1 MRLNLLLLT
10 FAAMPLC
17 SMAQTGTANYN
28 VVVSNETTNRLEATH
43 IELYADYPLAIPYD
57 FDVPANGSTPTVT
70 IHRHMR
76 SGYNTF
82 YLPFF
87 VNRDEIP
94 STDGKTYIYTSQD
107 DGNVRFDRKDGIDA
121 NVPFLM
127 TNVTE
132 AEVLNFM
139 FAKGVVNTPTEDS
152 ESLFKGNYDGAIGA
166 EGKWGIGNDDKF
178 VRGGAS
184 ATIKSFAAFFTTSVG
199 DVSTSK
205 QIVLSDFEVDGINTI
220 DYSTIS
226 PFDNLQSGNNAVYDL
241 QGRKIANGNWSD
253 GKISKG
259 IYIINGKKILVK

>member
-57 FDVPANGSTPTVT
+57 FDVPANGNTPTVT

-152 ESLFKGNYDGAIGA
+152 ESLFQGNYDGTIGA
-166 EGKWGIGNDDKF
+166 EDKWGIGNDDKF

-184 ATIKSFAAFFTTSVG
+184 ATIKSFAAYLTVPTG
-199 DVSTSK
+199 GNNAK
-205 QIVLSDFEVDGINTI
+205 QITLNDFETDGINTI

-226 PFDNLQSGNNAVYDL
+226 PFDNLQSGNSAIYDL
-241 QGRKIANGNWSD
+241 LGRKVTQRSTM
-253 GKISKG
+253 SKG

>member
-1 MRLNLLLLT
+1 MKTTTLLLLALT
-10 FAAMPLC
+10 ATSLC

-28 VVVSNETTNRLEATH
+28 VVVNNGSTNRLETTH
-43 IELYADYPLAIPYD
+43 LELYADYPLAIPYD

-139 FAKGVVNTPTEDS
+139 FAKGVVNTPTEDT

-166 EGKWGIGNDDKF
+166 EDKWGIGNADKF
-178 VRGGAS
+178 VKGSAS
-184 ATIKSFAAFFTTSVG
+184 ATIKSFAAYLTVPTG
-199 DVSTSK
+199 GNNAK
-205 QIVLSDFEVDGINTI
+205 QITLSDFETDGINTI

-226 PFDNLQSGNNAVYDL
+226 PFDNLQSGNSAIYDL
-241 QGRKIANGNWSD
+241 LGRKVTQRSTM
-253 GKISKG
+253 SKG